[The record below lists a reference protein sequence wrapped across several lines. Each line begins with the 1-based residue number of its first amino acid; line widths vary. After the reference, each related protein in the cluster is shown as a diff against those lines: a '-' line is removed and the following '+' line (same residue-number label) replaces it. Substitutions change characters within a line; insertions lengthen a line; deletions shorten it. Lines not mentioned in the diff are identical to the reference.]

1 MATDS
6 LTTENN
12 SIITNDVDNPLRS
25 IVYNPS
31 LNSLIYLNDKQ
42 ELIVRNAD
50 QLSTLFY
57 RTIPVNNI
65 NEYYEILPC
74 HDKFLFLTSTHIYVR
89 QLYQGLYFLDSII
102 SSINDENCQVLIE
115 LTYGDAQLLLQLLST
130 LDLTTLNHIIE
141 FNDLLKTKFDQHT
154 SSSLWNLIQF
164 SYDCLNA
171 IKICFDI
178 LRLHKQSI
186 AQNQLNSSPL
196 PGIVVVGLL
205 LDYLTRYYHHK
216 KSSTVNTEEQIG
228 STLETTTTTTNTTTI
243 NTITTTTTTT
253 TTTPPSTSTITPP
266 NSNLF
271 NTGGRT
277 TRERLMFSEAT
288 RYRTFTLWPH
298 AAYRWLS
305 PVCFLI
311 TLDRKEFRNI
321 NLRFEIIFKFS
332 RADSNLLSKY
342 SVNTEISF

>member
-1 MATDS
+1 MATNSKTDENLS
-6 LTTENN
+6 LTT
-12 SIITNDVDNPLRS
+12 IVDKHIRS

-31 LNSLIYLNDKQ
+31 LNSLIYLNGKQ
-42 ELIVRNAD
+42 EINVRSAD
-50 QLSTLFY
+50 QLSILYHHTL
-57 RTIPVNNI
+57 PLNNT
-65 NEYYEILPC
+65 NEYYEIISC
-74 HDKFLFLTSTHIYVR
+74 HDKFILLTSTHIYVR

-102 SSINDENCQVLIE
+102 GSINDENCHVFIE

-130 LDLTTLNHIIE
+130 LDLSTSNHIEE
-141 FNDLLKTKFDQHT
+141 FNNLLKTKFHEHI

-178 LRLHKQSI
+178 LRLHKQQI
-186 AQNQLNSSPL
+186 QQNQNTHSSL

-216 KSSTVNTEEQIG
+216 KSLTTNTDEQIG
-228 STLETTTTTTNTTTI
+228 STLETSSSSPSSSTSSSTT
-243 NTITTTTTTT
+243 TITTTTTTT
-253 TTTPPSTSTITPP
+253 PTS
-266 NSNLF
+266 SASSFL

-305 PVCFLI
+305 PESMAKAGFYYSPLKDNDDRALCFACTVTLVCW
-311 TLDRKEFRNI
+311 EP
-321 NLRFEIIFKFS
+321 S
-332 RADSNLLSKY
+332 DSPW
-342 SVNTEISF
+342 TEHGRHSPHC

>member
-1 MATDS
+1 MATNS
-6 LTTENN
+6 KSTEN
-12 SIITNDVDNPLRS
+12 IILVDNSPPRS

-42 ELIVRNAD
+42 ELIVRSAD
-50 QLSTLFY
+50 QFSTLFH
-57 RTIPVNNI
+57 RTLSINNF
-65 NEYYEILPC
+65 NESYEIISC
-74 HDKFLFLTSTHIYVR
+74 HDKFLFITSTHIYVR
-89 QLYQGLYFLDSII
+89 QLYQGLYFLDSIL
-102 SSINDENCQVLIE
+102 SSINDENCHVLIE

-130 LDLTTLNHIIE
+130 LDLTTLNHITE
-141 FNDLLKTKFDQHT
+141 FNDLLKKKFDEHI

-186 AQNQLNSSPL
+186 QQNQTTHSPL
-196 PGIVVVGLL
+196 PGIVVVGIL

-216 KSSTVNTEEQIG
+216 KALTINTDEQIG
-228 STLETTTTTTNTTTI
+228 STLETPSTTTTTSASS
-243 NTITTTTTTT
+243 
-253 TTTPPSTSTITPP
+253 P
-266 NSNLF
+266 F

-305 PVCFLI
+305 PVC
-311 TLDRKEFRNI
+311 R
-321 NLRFEIIFKFS
+321 IIRLNQKTRS
-332 RADSNLLSKY
+332 LLSI
-342 SVNTEISF
+342 ISKAFLTVSLKI